1 VPDAPGPRFKAPIG
15 THDVL
20 PPASARWVRL
30 LTAFATEAERAGYR
44 LVQTPVFEDSDV
56 FNRLGEGT
64 DVVRKEMYEFEDRG
78 GRRLALRP
86 EVTAS
91 IARAFVQ
98 HKPPTPWKIWTVTPC
113 FRYEAPQAGRYRQHH
128 QVDIEIFGTDDA
140 DADVEVIAVG
150 HDYLRALGLRRTT
163 LLINSM
169 GTRADRAAYVER
181 LGAWLEERRD
191 RLHPDDKG
199 KVAANP
205 MRVLDSKRAAT
216 RDATV
221 DAPRILDHLSPEA
234 RDHFE
239 RVQQGLGDLDI
250 DFLLEPRLVRGL
262 DYYTHTTFEFVSEAL
277 DAAQSTILGGGRY
290 AGLVEDLGGPPTP
303 GTGWGS
309 GIERVLLA
317 CDAEGVFGDPDTA
330 LDAFV
335 VDVTGGTAARQI
347 TAQLRRAGLRVDRA
361 WDDRSM
367 KAQMRRANGSGA
379 RVALIVGEQEAAEH
393 AVSVRDLRAGGG
405 DQERVERS
413 SLVDYVRKVVAEG

>member
-20 PPASARWVRL
+20 PPESSRWIDL
-30 LTAFATEAERAGYR
+30 LTTFAAEAERAGYR
-44 LVQTPVFEDSDV
+44 PVHTPVFEDAGV
-56 FNRLGEGT
+56 FHRLGEGT

-78 GRRLALRP
+78 GRPLALRP

-91 IARAFVQ
+91 LARAFVQ

-128 QVDIEIFGTDDA
+128 QVDIEVFGTDDA

-169 GTRADRAAYVER
+169 GTRADRTAYVER
-181 LGAWLEERRD
+181 LGGWLEDRID
-191 RLHPDDKG
+191 RLHPDDRR
-199 KVAANP
+199 KVGANP

-221 DAPRILDHLSPEA
+221 DAPRILDQLSPEA
-234 RDHFE
+234 RTHFE

-250 DFLLEPRLVRGL
+250 DFVLEPRLVRGL
-262 DYYTHTTFEFVSEAL
+262 DYYTHTTFEFVADAL

-317 CDAEGVFGDPDTA
+317 CDAEGVFGVPDTG

-335 VDVTGGTAARQI
+335 VDVTGGAAARQI

-361 WDDRSM
+361 WDGRSM

-379 RVALIVGEQEAAEH
+379 RLALIVGEQEAAEH
-393 AVSVRDLRAGGG
+393 AVSVRDLRAAGGE
-405 DQERVERS
+405 QERVERS
-413 SLVDYVRKVVAEG
+413 RLVDHVRKVVAEG